1 MNFYYD
7 SGHLVNPRTYYNLDE
22 QLIFKDIDRP
32 NRETLLIDGS
42 SYYRVCPP
50 DDYQSS
56 EGLQEARLES
66 ISRDEAGVGFSDP
79 VHYTDG
85 DIEAAY
91 VSMVEFLD
99 NSLSV
104 SYKRVGRD
112 GTTSSTVLD
121 EMEVKDGNGMLVRT
135 IRFHT
140 MTTLHL
146 RSWIR
151 CVYLHPEWRTAYGLS
166 IMEMSVAC
174 PQSIR
179 SP

>member
-1 MNFYYD
+1 M
-7 SGHLVNPRTYYNLDE
+7 
-22 QLIFKDIDRP
+22 
-32 NRETLLIDGS
+32 
-42 SYYRVCPP
+42 
-50 DDYQSS
+50 
-56 EGLQEARLES
+56 
-66 ISRDEAGVGFSDP
+66 GFSDP

-135 IRFHT
+135 IRFYIT
-140 MTTLHL
+140 PYNDNNFTDEAGFGAYIFTRGGRPRMVFRLWRCPSRALDLYDL
-146 RSWIR
+146 RR
-151 CVYLHPEWRTAYGLS
+151 PLGVL
-166 IMEMSVAC
+166 
-174 PQSIR
+174 
-179 SP
+179 